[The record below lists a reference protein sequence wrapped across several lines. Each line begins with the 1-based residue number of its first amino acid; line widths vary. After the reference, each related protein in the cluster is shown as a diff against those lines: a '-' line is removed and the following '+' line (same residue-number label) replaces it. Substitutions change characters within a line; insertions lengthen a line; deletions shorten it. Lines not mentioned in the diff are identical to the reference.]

1 MRSTRRISFS
11 GRPASSFFSSART
24 ASLVASSSNS
34 LGSTEIGCAVTSV
47 RRPACETVPSAR
59 STSASRISLARAE
72 EVPAPAV
79 RVEADDVVREHA
91 LVDVPPDRAGEDAPG
106 VALRPRDVDEVAQ
119 RRVGDPLANE
129 PRREVEVVVVQ
140 EERGVGLALE
150 LLDRGRGEGPV
161 DGDVPVTPGALQ
173 LVVDV
178 RGACQRPE
186 VVLEEPQRRIRDHV
200 VEALV
205 GQLVVGDETQ
215 AVARA
220 VARGLVDRSPGLLRH
235 EPVLV
240 GHRARD
246 PGHLVVRDEAAQ
258 RRHEPAA
265 AAPHDPPPRVVA
277 PVRDGPAVGDDDQLP
292 VLRHLV

>member
-1 MRSTRRISFS
+1 MRGHERAPAGVRD
-11 GRPASSFFSSART
+11 RPLRE
-24 ASLVASSSNS
+24 VD
-34 LGSTEIGCAVTSV
+34 V
-47 RRPACETVPSAR
+47 RVQDL
-59 STSASRISLARAE
+59 LARAE

-79 RVEADDVVREHA
+79 RVEADDVVRKHA

-106 VALRPRDVDEVAQ
+106 VALRPRDVDKVAQ
-119 RRVGDPLANE
+119 RGARGPLADE

-140 EERGVGLALE
+140 EERGVGVALE

-161 DGDVPVTPGALQ
+161 DGDVPVAPGALQ

-186 VVLEEPQRRIRDHV
+186 VVLEEPQRRIGDHV

-277 PVRDGPAVGDDDQLP
+277 RRTRRARGWRRRSASGAPTSRLSLSPAGGVATRPSVSGTRRP
-292 VLRHLV
+292 SRSLRRPCRSPPAG